1 MEELSRQGT
10 LYRPDQVGKKERGKP
25 VTSCEGKEDG
35 VPAVTAADNLGHT
48 LGRVGRLSVS
58 ERREG

>member
-10 LYRPDQVGKKERGKP
+10 LYRPDQVGKEERGKP

-35 VPAVTAADNLGHT
+35 VLAVTTADNLGRT
-48 LGRVGRLSVS
+48 LGRVGRISVS